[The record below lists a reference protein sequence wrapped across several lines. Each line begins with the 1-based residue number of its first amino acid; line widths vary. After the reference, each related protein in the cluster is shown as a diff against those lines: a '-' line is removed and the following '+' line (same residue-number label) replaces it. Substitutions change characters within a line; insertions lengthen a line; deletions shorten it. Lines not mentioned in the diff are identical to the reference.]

1 MEEERKWRMKAKDN
15 LGSGDETFSINR
27 QRCYCAGQK
36 TKKTKKKKKK
46 KNLSG

>member
-15 LGSGDETFSINR
+15 LGSGAETFSINR

-36 TKKTKKKKKK
+36 RKKKEKKK